1 MGAPLLESNPG
12 ERSEEV
18 VPAQRARSWPRVLRA
33 LAHRNYRL
41 FFFGQLVSLTGTW
54 MQSVAQSWLAYR
66 LTGSAALLG
75 IVGFAGQVP
84 ALLFA
89 PLGGV
94 VADRVERR
102 RILYATQVASM
113 AVALVLAVLA
123 LGDRIRVPH
132 LLGLAALL
140 GVVNGFDI
148 PARQSFVVEMVGR
161 EDLGN
166 AIALNSSIFN
176 GARVVGPALAGLL
189 VAAVGEGWCFLAN
202 AVSYLAALAALAAMR
217 LPGRL
222 RRRAQS
228 GALTS
233 LAEGFRYVAR
243 TGPVRAL
250 LLLLGLVSLTGM
262 PYAVLM
268 PIFADRILGGG
279 ARGLG
284 LLLGATGLGALFG
297 AVALAARDGT
307 GGLGR
312 RVAGAAVGF
321 GAALVL
327 FAASRSFWLS
337 AALLVPAGFAMM
349 NQMASSN
356 TLLQSL
362 VPDEFRG
369 RVMAAYAMM
378 FLGMAPFGALV
389 AGAAAER
396 IGAPWT
402 VAAGGLCCVAGGVVF
417 ALRIPALRVEARA
430 IVVALEPAGG
440 DPPGAATGARPGS
453 TY

>member
-1 MGAPLLESNPG
+1 MSGTKADG
-12 ERSEEV
+12 GR
-18 VPAQRARSWPRVLRA
+18 WPRALRA
-33 LAHRNYRL
+33 LSHPAYRI
-41 FFFGQLVSLTGTW
+41 FFFGQMVSLTGTW

-75 IVGFAGQVP
+75 IVAFASQVP
-84 ALLFA
+84 AFLVA

-94 VADRVERR
+94 VADRAERR
-102 RILYATQVASM
+102 RVLIATQVASM
-113 AVALVLAVLA
+113 LLALVLAA
-123 LGDRIRVPH
+123 LTLSDRIRVPH
-132 LLGLAALL
+132 LIVLAALL
-140 GVVNGFDI
+140 GLINGIDM
-148 PARQSFVVEMVGR
+148 PARQSFIVEMVGR
-161 EDLGN
+161 DDLPN
-166 AIALNSSIFN
+166 AIALNSSVFN
-176 GARVVGPALAGLL
+176 GARVVGPAVAGVL
-189 VAAVGEGWCFLAN
+189 VAAIGEGWCFLAN
-202 AVSYLAALAALAAMR
+202 SVSYLAVIASLLAMR
-217 LPGRL
+217 LPRFVA
-222 RRRAQS
+222 RAAPA
-228 GALTS
+228 GALAS

-250 LLLLGLVSLTGM
+250 LALLGLVSLAGM

-284 LLLGATGLGALFG
+284 ILMGATGLGAVLG
-297 AVALAARDGT
+297 AVSLALRGST
-307 GGLGR
+307 RGLGR
-312 RVAGAAVGF
+312 RVAAAAVGF
-321 GAALVL
+321 GVALAL

-362 VPDEFRG
+362 VPDAFRG

-402 VAAGGLCCVAGGVVF
+402 VALGGALCVAGGLAF
-417 ALRIPALRVEARA
+417 AVRIPALRAEARQML
-430 IVVALEPAGG
+430 VALHPAAG
-440 DPPGAATGARPGS
+440 DPPGAGTGAREPLIEEPGREV
-453 TY
+453 

>member
-1 MGAPLLESNPG
+1 
-12 ERSEEV
+12 
-18 VPAQRARSWPRVLRA
+18 

-113 AVALVLAVLA
+113 AVALALAVLA

-132 LLGLAALL
+132 LLVLAALL

-202 AVSYLAALAALAAMR
+202 AVSYLAALAGLAAMR
-217 LPGRL
+217 LPGRPP
-222 RRRAQS
+222 RATPS
-228 GALTS
+228 NALTS

-284 LLLGATGLGALFG
+284 LLLGATGLGALLG
-297 AVALAARDGT
+297 AIALAARDGT
-307 GGLGR
+307 RGLGR

-362 VPDEFRG
+362 VPDDFRG
-369 RVMAAYAMM
+369 RVMAAYAGGGRRRRADRRP
-378 FLGMAPFGALV
+378 LDRGHRRALLRGGRPRLR
-389 AGAAAER
+389 AAHSGAAR
-396 IGAPWT
+396 RGARDGRRART
-402 VAAGGLCCVAGGVVF
+402 GGRG
-417 ALRIPALRVEARA
+417 PARRGDRRAPRLGPLTHVTDSCPCPARA
-430 IVVALEPAGG
+430 GRSFARGSAG
-440 DPPGAATGARPGS
+440 
-453 TY
+453 